1 MSGNEQ
7 TSWYQGTDEETS
19 ALINK
24 KQWDS
29 PDAMAKSYLNL
40 EQMNGDQSKIV
51 KLPDFNLITSF
62 FKLFSFGFTKCRHT
76 LIELIVNPLRLFRCK

>member
-1 MSGNEQ
+1 LPWQHSPSAQITPVPAEPALLQ
-7 TSWYQGTDEETS
+7 TSWYQGTDEETT

-51 KLPDFNLITSF
+51 KLPDFN
-62 FKLFSFGFTKCRHT
+62 
-76 LIELIVNPLRLFRCK
+76 NPEYSAEIH